1 MAQVAR
7 YARPEADALLLA
19 IVVRTDRAL
28 ADAEAGSAW
37 VARHSP
43 HAAERLAQRLIEA
56 GDGLEQFP
64 MRGREIGCG
73 RRELPLVWPFVIRY
87 RVTIDRVEV
96 LEVWH
101 GARDRADSS

>member
-1 MAQVAR
+1 
-7 YARPEADALLLA
+7 LA
-19 IVVRTDRAL
+19 IVVWTDRAL
-28 ADAEAGSAW
+28 ADVEAAAAW

-43 HAAERLAQRLIEA
+43 LAAQRLARRLIEA

-64 MRGREIGCG
+64 MRGRDIGRG

-87 RVTIDRVEV
+87 RVHNDRVDI

-101 GARDRADSS
+101 GARDRADTI